1 MVKSNIDKKKKK
13 KKKKRTKRAG
23 MRKRIRKQPTEG
35 LDVEEGGGDGSA
47 PLTQVNEVP
56 II

>member
-1 MVKSNIDKKKKK
+1 
-13 KKKKRTKRAG
+13 